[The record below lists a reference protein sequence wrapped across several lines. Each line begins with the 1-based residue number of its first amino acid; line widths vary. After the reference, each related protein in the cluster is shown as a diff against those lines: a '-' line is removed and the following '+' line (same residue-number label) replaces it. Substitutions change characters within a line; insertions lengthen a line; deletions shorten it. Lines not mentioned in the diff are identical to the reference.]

1 VEQSRSEWA
10 DRSLGVKP
18 VRAAVVG
25 VGHLGRFHA
34 EKYAA
39 LPDAVLVGVVD
50 RDLARAHEV
59 AEALGVRFFPD
70 HRALAGAVECASVAV
85 PTRDH
90 AAIAGDLLAAGIDV
104 LVEKPLAS
112 TVAEG
117 AALVRVA
124 EERGRILQVG
134 HLERF
139 NPALRAAREV
149 VTRPRFLECHRLAT
163 FVDRGTDVDVIR
175 DLMIHDLDVIQSFVP
190 AEVVAVESVGVPIL
204 TSSVDIANARLRF
217 ADGCIA
223 NVTASRVSLKRERK
237 LRIFQPDAYVAI
249 DYDQRTV
256 RICRRIPPRA
266 PGELAEI
273 VVGEH
278 DVGEGDPLRDE
289 VQAFLEAVA
298 TRAAPLVGGREA
310 LRALQL
316 AERIAASLVVDVVVP

>member
-1 VEQSRSEWA
+1 M
-10 DRSLGVKP
+10 
-18 VRAAVVG
+18 RAAVVG

-34 EKYAA
+34 EKYAS
-39 LPDAVLVGVVD
+39 LPDAVLVGVAD
-50 RDLARAHEV
+50 RDAARAREV
-59 AEALGVRFFPD
+59 ADALGVRVFAD
-70 HRALAGAVECASVAV
+70 HRALAGHVDCVSVAV

-90 AAIAGDLLAAGIDV
+90 AAIADDLLRAGIDV

-117 AALVRVA
+117 MRLVAAA
-124 EERGRILQVG
+124 EEGGRILQVG

-139 NPALRAAREV
+139 NPALRAARDV

-190 AEVVAVESVGVPIL
+190 ADVVAVESVGVPIL
-204 TSSVDIANARLRF
+204 TPSVDIANARLRF

-256 RICRRIPPRA
+256 RICRRIPPRV
-266 PGELAEI
+266 PGALAEI
-273 VVGEH
+273 TVAEH
-278 DVGEGDPLRDE
+278 DAGEGDPLRDE
-289 VQAFLEAVA
+289 VQAFLDAVA
-298 TRAAPLVGGREA
+298 TRTEPLVGGREA

-316 AERIAASLVVDVVVP
+316 AERIAASLADVVAP